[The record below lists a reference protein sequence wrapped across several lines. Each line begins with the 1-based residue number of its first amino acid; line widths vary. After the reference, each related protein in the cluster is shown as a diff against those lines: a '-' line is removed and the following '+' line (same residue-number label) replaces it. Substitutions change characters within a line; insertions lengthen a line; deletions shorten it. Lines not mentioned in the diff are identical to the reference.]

1 MQRGNGM
8 EKRAPRFT
16 CLREPSGTW
25 MVWDNATGRPA
36 ALGGCLLKGRSEDR
50 ARAACD
56 ILTRIYRNRL
66 DAFSIRGSKRR
77 GGNAALVEEDILPLS
92 KQKPLR
98 RSAL

>member
-1 MQRGNGM
+1 MDQLNH
-8 EKRAPRFT
+8 RFH

-25 MVWDNATGRPA
+25 MVWDNVTGRPA
-36 ALGGCLLKGRSEDR
+36 TLGGCVLKGRSEHR

-77 GGNAALVEEDILPLS
+77 DRNAA
-92 KQKPLR
+92 
-98 RSAL
+98 

>member
-1 MQRGNGM
+1 MEQRNH
-8 EKRAPRFT
+8 RFR

-25 MVWDNATGRPA
+25 MVWDNVTGGPAT
-36 ALGGCLLKGRSEDR
+36 LGGCVLKGRSEHR

-77 GGNAALVEEDILPLS
+77 DRNAALVEEDILPLS
-92 KQKPLR
+92 RQKPLR

>member
-1 MQRGNGM
+1 M
-8 EKRAPRFT
+8 ELRNHRFH

-25 MVWDNATGRPA
+25 MVWDNVTGGPAT
-36 ALGGCLLKGRSEDR
+36 LGGCVRKGRSEHR

-77 GGNAALVEEDILPLS
+77 DRNAALVEEGILPF
-92 KQKPLR
+92 PGGR
-98 RSAL
+98 R

>member
-1 MQRGNGM
+1 MEQRNH
-8 EKRAPRFT
+8 RFH

-25 MVWDNATGRPA
+25 TVWDNVTGGPAT
-36 ALGGCLLKGRSEDR
+36 LGGCVLEGRSEGR

-77 GGNAALVEEDILPLS
+77 DRNAA
-92 KQKPLR
+92 
-98 RSAL
+98 

>member
-1 MQRGNGM
+1 M
-8 EKRAPRFT
+8 EKRAPRFN
-16 CLREPSGTW
+16 CLREPSGPW

-77 GGNAALVEEDILPLS
+77 DRNAMLVEGDTFPGS
-92 KQKPLR
+92 GR
-98 RSAL
+98 

>member
-1 MQRGNGM
+1 M

-66 DAFSIRGSKRR
+66 DAFSIRKSKRR
-77 GGNAALVEEDILPLS
+77 DRNAVLVEGDTFPGG
-92 KQKPLR
+92 QR
-98 RSAL
+98 